1 METYES
7 DPPHLRPFSQ
17 PFLNRLSRIQEHLG
31 NTNMDHLRNTI
42 IDHLDTPVI
51 FTLHINYDLAGPS
64 HRDQMSKIG

>member
-1 METYES
+1 MNTLLLS
-7 DPPHLRPFSQ
+7 RNKDCQGSTIV
-17 PFLNRLSRIQEHLG
+17 LNRLSRIQEHLG
-31 NTNMDHLRNTI
+31 NTNMDHLGNII